1 MKSRFIK
8 VIAVS
13 ALLSTSALAFTS
25 CGNTEPVVTNN
36 YAASISVTGEGTVT
50 ADKTSVKEGEKLTL
64 TVTAKEGH
72 DLKSITVDGTD
83 KTSDVKDGKLE
94 ITVGKA
100 NPVVVAAF
108 EEKTFTVKIE
118 ALEHGT
124 ITASKE
130 SALKGE
136 VVEFSVVPE
145 AGYYLSALTIN
156 DVDSLASVTDN
167 KFSYTVASQD
177 LVVKGTFA
185 EEPLDTKVEEL
196 KAKLTKAA
204 EVEKDA
210 SAIQGEITQTYFN
223 EGKESSKTVT
233 ATEFNFYTNEEEGK
247 YVIKKDTR
255 TSSYNGTTQEPQ
267 VAKTK
272 YAIFNDVGYA
282 FATQYG
288 RFNIAS
294 MDKDKMF
301 TYNLTGA
308 VNEIIGKV
316 SFIKEEKT
324 DKKDAKVTVTYDGST
339 ISYSAKVF
347 EVQWGA
353 NAYSETSA
361 SYTYDGNKATAM
373 SFEIKKY
380 TPDSVNYDQEKKE
393 FSLVEEPKISNSIN
407 GNYTLKYETLG
418 SEANPEYGAASSYFI
433 TSFGLELKDSTD
445 KVITP
450 SYGTNWVG
458 LSVGKTYKLLFK
470 DIKGGAN
477 YAQGD
482 KISVTADDSAKAT
495 LSPLY
500 DDKSV
505 LIGYNFIPLAE
516 TVNLTAANVTNSAT
530 ASAMFR
536 ASFAEVTTLTVVRY
550 NPKNEL
556 MAGDTEVLYVR
567 ANLQEDG
574 SYEKYAS
581 FNYGFQI
588 RKKVSEGVY
597 TYDEKDFGGTKIKY
611 DRSNITY
618 QFDYQFIA
626 GTADGTYE
634 VRAIKQDDT
643 SIASDWV
650 SFVVKKSTTMDFDS
664 YLLNSTFETSFTPD
678 VNPDVT
684 FTKSTTDAGIY
695 TMTYGKNSV
704 ELGVIT
710 GQANPTLQIRGAINM
725 YGFDTSEGGTSA
737 SVIQFTGQLTYYE
750 SYQDGAAS
758 KCLVAQNSDILLVL
772 TKKAAA

>member
-72 DLKSITVDGTD
+72 VLKSITVDGTD
-83 KTSDVKDGKLE
+83 KTGEVKDGKLE

-130 SALKGE
+130 SELKGE

-156 DVDSLASVTDN
+156 DVDSLAGVVDN
-167 KFSYTVASQD
+167 KFSYTVASED
-177 LVVKGTFA
+177 LVVKGTFTEA
-185 EEPLDTKVEEL
+185 AVDTKVEEL
-196 KAKLTKAA
+196 KTKLTKAA
-204 EVEKDA
+204 EAEKEA
-210 SAIQGEITQTYFN
+210 SAIKGEITQAYYSD
-223 EGKESSKTVT
+223 GKESSKTVT
-233 ATEFNFYTNEEEGK
+233 ATEFNFYTNEDEGK
-247 YVIKKDTR
+247 YVIKTDTR
-255 TSSYNGTTQEPQ
+255 TSSYNGTVQEPQ

-282 FATQYG
+282 FANQYG
-288 RFNIAS
+288 RFNISS
-294 MDKDKMF
+294 MDKEKMF

-308 VNEIIGKV
+308 VNEITGKV
-316 SFIKEEKT
+316 SFAKEEKT
-324 DKKDAKVTVTYDGST
+324 DTKDAKVTVTYDGST
-339 ISYSAKVF
+339 ILYSAKVF
-347 EVQWGA
+347 EIKW
-353 NAYSETSA
+353 NTNSYIETSA
-361 SYTYDGNKATAM
+361 SYTFDGDKATAM
-373 SFEIKKY
+373 NFETKSY
-380 TPDSVNYDQEKKE
+380 TPDSVNYDAEKKE
-393 FSLVEEPKISNSIN
+393 FSLVEDPKLSVYNG
-407 GNYTLKYETLG
+407 GNYTLKYEALG
-418 SEANPEYGAASSYFI
+418 AEANPEYGAASSYFI
-433 TSFGLELKDSTD
+433 TSFGLELKDSAD
-445 KVITP
+445 KVIAP

-482 KISVTADDSAKAT
+482 KITITADDTSKAT

-500 DDKSV
+500 DDKST

-516 TVNLTAANVTNSAT
+516 TVKLTATNVTKSAT
-530 ASAMFR
+530 AEAQLR
-536 ASFAEVTTLTVVRY
+536 ANFAEITTLTVARN

-556 MAGDTEVLYVR
+556 MAGDSEVLYVR
-567 ANLQEDG
+567 ANLQKDG
-574 SYEKYAS
+574 SYEKYTS

-597 TYDEKDFGGTKIKY
+597 SYDEKDFGGTAIKY
-611 DRSNITY
+611 DTINIGY
-618 QFDYQFIA
+618 QFEYQFIA

-634 VRAIKQDDT
+634 VRAIRQDDT
-643 SIASDWV
+643 TIASDWV

-684 FTKSTTDAGIY
+684 FTKSATGAGIY

-704 ELGVIT
+704 ELGVIS
-710 GQANPTLQIRGAINM
+710 GQVNPTLQIRGAINM
-725 YGFDTSEGGTSA
+725 YGFDTGEGGTSA
-737 SVIQFTGQLTYYE
+737 SVVQFTGQLTYYE

-758 KCLVAQNSDILLVL
+758 KCLVAQNGNSLLVL